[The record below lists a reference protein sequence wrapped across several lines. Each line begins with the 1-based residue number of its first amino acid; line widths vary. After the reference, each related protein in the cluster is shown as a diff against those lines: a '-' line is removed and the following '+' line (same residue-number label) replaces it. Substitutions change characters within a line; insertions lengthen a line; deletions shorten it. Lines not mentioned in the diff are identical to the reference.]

1 MNEGMENSTAGWHNS
16 SDHVKN
22 ILHVIMTKN
31 IEINELIKSVMN
43 VIHKINSQTDV
54 STNESQITHDD
65 ERRIQIEN
73 VQIQNHPIF
82 DQSIEISKII
92 EKDTSKIMFTDGNC
106 KNEDTEDTSIQIE
119 DAMLTADLMEDG
131 LPQNIEAVE
140 EYENTSIIESKPFQ
154 CSECDKAFSLKESL
168 KRHKV
173 LHGDDMFQCDQCE
186 FQTVWDISLKSHTM
200 TMHTEKQYKCDKDN
214 CDYIGRLKSDLKRHM
229 GAMHEG
235 ITYDCTQCPK
245 TYKEKRKLK
254 EHVRFDHQGIIQK
267 CDQCD
272 YQSGRKINLYKH
284 VQTKHRGIK
293 KPPTI
298 VQCEQCR
305 KPFSG
310 IGNLKFHI
318 KTIHGG
324 IKYQCDICGHQA
336 STKYNLIKHKNS
348 KGIRSCAGS
357 KWAGSKWN
365 GHKNKT

>member
-31 IEINELIKSVMN
+31 IEINELIKSVMH
-43 VIHKINSQTDV
+43 VIHKINLQTDV
-54 STNESQITHDD
+54 STYESQITHDD

-82 DQSIEISKII
+82 DQSREISKII
-92 EKDTSKIMFTDGNC
+92 EK
-106 KNEDTEDTSIQIE
+106 DTEDTSIQIE
-119 DAMLTADLMEDG
+119 DAMLTADLMEHG
-131 LPQNIEAVE
+131 LPQNIEALE

-173 LHGDDMFQCDQCE
+173 IHGDDMFQCDQCE

-200 TMHTEKQYKCDKDN
+200 TMHTDKQYKCDKDN
-214 CDYIGRLKSDLKRHM
+214 CDYMGRLKSDLKRHM

-272 YQSGRKINLYKH
+272 YQSGRKINLYRH